1 MGSASDSAAE
11 QLLVFFIFLG
21 SARPGF
27 AHLIKLFQLLG
38 IQHRAP
44 LIGERLISFA
54 LLNALGLRSERAIIH
69 DGIRGRF
76 FLLINGF
83 PFSLLVSAQA
93 EFLRG
98 ALHDLTGAT
107 GAATVF
113 GLTGRGSRRGFG
125 AQSGSAEQNE
135 TNAGDTK
142 LK

>member
-54 LLNALGLRSERAIIH
+54 LLNALILRSERAIIH

-76 FLLINGF
+76 FLLIDGF